1 MFGKKSLLEF
11 NKYTKN
17 SNYIDYLHKFPLF
30 KAIKDNSDPAGF
42 LPSQPRNQR
51 KGKILLI
58 VRNSF
63 RFLPLTLSTT
73 ILFTFTGKI

>member
-17 SNYIDYLHKFPLF
+17 CNYIDYLHKFPLF

-42 LPSQPRNQR
+42 CRHNQET
-51 KGKILLI
+51 KGKEK
-58 VRNSF
+58 SY
-63 RFLPLTLSTT
+63 
-73 ILFTFTGKI
+73 